1 MMDGNREI
9 VLWDKEL
16 KHNGRITANDI
27 EDSQPV
33 IGGFILAWKG
43 DRGDDAEIYTYE
55 IPHITLVSPADGS
68 EFTFKEL
75 TVFVWDSSYIK
86 FKIEFSTLESF
97 EWPDT
102 LTFPEET
109 NTWLNEPSITLDK
122 KQVNNLKS
130 LWENQG
136 GAKLLYWRVLAQDS
150 SGNEQI
156 SQARHIYVSF

>member
-16 KHNGRITANDI
+16 KHNGRITANDL

-68 EFTFKEL
+68 EFTFKEPP
-75 TVFVWDSSYIK
+75 VFAWDSSYIK
-86 FKIEFSTLESF
+86 FKIEFSTLVQCK
-97 EWPDT
+97 
-102 LTFPEET
+102 
-109 NTWLNEPSITLDK
+109 I
-122 KQVNNLKS
+122 
-130 LWENQG
+130 
-136 GAKLLYWRVLAQDS
+136 
-150 SGNEQI
+150 
-156 SQARHIYVSF
+156 